1 MPKLKKRVKP
11 KIPKIFDVEEAAEDV
26 WRRALSKE
34 AQMARAREKYK
45 ERLRKELE
53 ERRLRAGF
61 DVEAKWR
68 ERRLNLVEIK
78 SRAEEIGVK
87 LRAKY
92 ALFPPS
98 AEEALKREIEA
109 YRKAVQIE
117 RDPMKKRRLQRSLEI
132 LEAIAKLAFREFE
145 AVYTGKKK
153 AA

>member
-11 KIPKIFDVEEAAEDV
+11 KIPKIFDVKEAAEDA
-26 WRRALSKE
+26 RRALSKE
-34 AQMARAREKYK
+34 AQMARAQEKYK

-61 DVEAKWR
+61 AVEAKWR

-78 SRAEEIGVK
+78 SRAEEIGMQ

-92 ALFPPS
+92 AFFPPS

-109 YRKAVQIE
+109 YKKAVQIE
-117 RDPMKKRRLQRSLEI
+117 RDPMKKRKLQRSLEL
-132 LEAIAKLAFREFE
+132 LEAIAKLAFKEFE